1 MRISKTLLEVI
12 VSRLSRDLLEKGMVS
27 TKDLHQFEEQ
37 LYNVIFDDLTIE
49 DRLDEEVRL
58 IMEQHSDTIKQANVE
73 YHEMFKTIKKKLIK
87 ERKLI
92 L

>member
-1 MRISKTLLEVI
+1 MRISKTLLEI
-12 VSRLSRDLLEKGMVS
+12 ISSSIARTLVSRKLINVRDI
-27 TKDLHQFEEQ
+27 HQFEEKIH
-37 LYNVIFDDLTIE
+37 NVLLDDLTIE

-73 YHEMFKTIKKKLIK
+73 YHEMFKTIKKKLVR